1 MEPSIFYAY
10 DKDINY
16 LSTNKVKVLLFL
28 KTKAIKVTEDQTL
41 KKHRREIFTYLQWLS
56 GRRRALLIKMVAKIF
71 YLSIA
76 KCIQYTNSFERT

>member
-41 KKHRREIFTYLQWLS
+41 KNIEEKYLRICS
-56 GRRRALLIKMVAKIF
+56 GWVEGEGPF
-71 YLSIA
+71 
-76 KCIQYTNSFERT
+76 